1 MKLQHQHPFEGYCVV
16 QKRVQAE
23 AASPA
28 DTLNN
33 LTVYLTL
40 QKAEQKGFSAEKY
53 GLSGDQAAEYAVVFS
68 KYDTN
73 DDMVLEASEIGTL
86 L

>member
-1 MKLQHQHPFEGYCVV
+1 MITLRWAA

-23 AASPA
+23 TSQA

-40 QKAEQKGFSAEKY
+40 QKAEQKGFKAEKY
-53 GLSGDQAAEYAVVFS
+53 GLSGDQAAEYAVVFA
-68 KYDTN
+68 KYDSN
-73 DDMVLEASEIGTL
+73 DDMVLEASEIGSL

>member
-1 MKLQHQHPFEGYCVV
+1 MKRVVVLV
-16 QKRVQAE
+16 QKRVQTE
-23 AASPA
+23 TSSA

-40 QKAEQKGFSAEKY
+40 QKAEKKGFKAEKY
-53 GLSGDQAAEYAVVFS
+53 GLTADQAADYAVVFS

-73 DDMVLEASEIGTL
+73 DDMVLEASEIGSL